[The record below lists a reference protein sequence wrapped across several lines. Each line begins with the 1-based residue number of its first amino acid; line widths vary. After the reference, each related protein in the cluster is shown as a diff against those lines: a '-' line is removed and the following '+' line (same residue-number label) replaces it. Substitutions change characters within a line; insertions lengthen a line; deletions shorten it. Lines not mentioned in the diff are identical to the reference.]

1 MAAIWAVL
9 VPLVWLFPDLSDDP
23 VGWHRQELILGVA
36 GAAMGGYLLT
46 ALPHWLK
53 QAGQG
58 ATGPG
63 RWAVQALVLAWLAG
77 RAAAAQPGDGAL
89 VLLGICAYPV
99 GLALCLLI
107 PVLSARLWRRLPIAL
122 APVGLLAV
130 GVGLRL
136 GGDGLAAALAMALIV
151 AVVGGRIAP
160 AFLASRAGQA
170 APPQRGGV
178 PATARLADAMLALA
192 LASHLAGLGDGA
204 TGGLLLAAA
213 VGQVAR
219 MGRWP
224 LAEGLAGGQGDL
236 LMLVLAWVWLPVGLT
251 LTAAGLIL
259 PGALAEL
266 PLPTG
271 LHALTMGLMG
281 GMILAVMARAYM
293 RRVPGALHVSA
304 GLALAFALVMIS
316 TLIRLILF
324 ATPVALSVPA
334 ALWCLGWVVFTLC
347 ALWSMAGPTPHPV
360 LSAAR
365 RQSSVGR
372 QSRK

>member
-1 MAAIWAVL
+1 MAAVWAVL
-9 VPLVWLFPDLSDDP
+9 VPLVWLIPDLSDDP
-23 VGWHRQELILGVA
+23 VGWHRQELILGFA

-58 ATGPG
+58 AKGPG
-63 RWAVQALVLAWLAG
+63 RRAVLGLVLAWIVG
-77 RAAAAQPGDGAL
+77 RIAAAQPGDGAL
-89 VLLGICAYPV
+89 VLLGIGAYPL

-151 AVVGGRIAP
+151 AVVGGRIVP
-160 AFLASRAGQA
+160 AFLASRAGQTTQA
-170 APPQRGGV
+170 QRGALPV
-178 PATARLADAMLALA
+178 TARLTDALLALA
-192 LASHLAGLGDGA
+192 LVSHLAGVGDSV

-213 VGQVAR
+213 VGQAAR

-224 LAEGLAGGQGDL
+224 LAVGLAGGQGDL
-236 LMLVLAWVWLPVGLT
+236 LMLVIAWVCLPVGLT
-251 LTAAGLIL
+251 LTATGLIL
-259 PGALAEL
+259 PDALAGL

-293 RRVPGALHVSA
+293 RRAPGALRVGA
-304 GLALAFALVMIS
+304 WLALAFALVMIS
-316 TLIRLILF
+316 TLTRLILF
-324 ATPVALSVPA
+324 ATPVALSGPA
-334 ALWCLGWVVFTLC
+334 ALWCLGWTVFTLC
-347 ALWSMAGPTPHPV
+347 ALRSMAGPTPHPV
-360 LSAAR
+360 LSAVR
-365 RQSSVGR
+365 G
-372 QSRK
+372 